1 MIAIEK
7 IADYIQKEDNKYKV
21 QFVSVMKRFRRD
33 FQLERESHLLWL
45 CANLIAENGKSLIP
59 AEESFR
65 YSKERFNIVF
75 PNKRYSPDPK
85 KIAETVY
92 GERLGNVNKGDG
104 WLFRGRGY
112 IQLTGRYNYR
122 EADKTIYKRTGLKF
136 ELELFPDI
144 LMSAT
149 ISTFTLL
156 AFYNM
161 RLKTCKSF
169 SCFVERITGSK
180 WDYWRRVRILKKM
193 TSYLD
198 SYLVK

>member
-1 MIAIEK
+1 
-7 IADYIQKEDNKYKV
+7 
-21 QFVSVMKRFRRD
+21 MKRFKGD
-33 FQLERESHLLWL
+33 FQLEDSNHILWL
-45 CANLIAENGKSLIP
+45 CANLVAENGKSLIP
-59 AEESFR
+59 AEESFK
-65 YSKERFNIVF
+65 YSKERFSIVF

-92 GERLGNVNKGDG
+92 GGRLGNINKGDG
-104 WLFRGRGY
+104 WLYRGRGY

-122 EADKTIYKRTGLKF
+122 KADETIYKRTGLKF
-136 ELELFPDI
+136 ELELFPDT

-169 SCFVERITGSK
+169 GCFVERITGSK

-193 TSYLD
+193 TSYLN